1 MQSTKSSSCELCAVW
16 GPVTARGLCPGCRD
30 GHYRV
35 AQGLLHDDAC
45 RRCGW
50 SAVVGADGTCRGCR
64 VALRLGEDEEWMRAE
79 IEGRALPS
87 GRPLQLALH
96 IDGVRLSSFPLHH
109 SRTGRR
115 VRERLPLRSRVPVP
129 AVRDDPS
136 VCVEEVPGQLGLFP
150 PWPRS
155 FTREHGHRIRGRR
168 MPGLPHLLAVLEE
181 MAAER
186 GVGETWMFHT
196 GDCARL
202 ALASRPPDEDL
213 VRPEALAD
221 LPQMRPTLLEAL
233 GRAGLLAR
241 RRPRL
246 VPSWTSRGHGSCREC
261 LAWTNDRDQR
271 CAPCLSWGMDRA
283 AGACHRCGRV
293 VPLRDDHCRRC
304 VLFLAETHY
313 DLDGVALNGGD
324 QLWFGGPFAPHLRV
338 APNRSGEQD
347 GLYGRRRLQAKR
359 RTAVQTSR
367 AARPVSPHL
376 ALPGQLELFPLARDW
391 SRVDERRLPA
401 LTPSAKEV
409 LDGFVAHIRER
420 GWKRRALSTS
430 IRTLRVLVAHLGA
443 ETPLREED
451 VRLLSR
457 RQDFNGARVVNYLR
471 VTGRLVPDRRSDAAS
486 ARARRLADMAPQ
498 PFCAAVHRWIDV
510 LSGQAARPS
519 VPLAPTTVC
528 AYVRRVSPCLRAW
541 YEAGI
546 GDLRAVTGEHVQQTL
561 KALKGEE
568 AKSLA
573 TPLRSL
579 FRALK
584 REKLIFRDPTRSIVL
599 SGSRR
604 LPVPLPDNHLHGVLD
619 QLPEARNQLSFVLA
633 AVHALSG
640 HDQRGLLLDD
650 VDRSRGRLT
659 VRRPGRLHHTVYLDE
674 VTFRLLTRWMTE
686 RHRRWPTTTNP
697 HLLVTARTATD
708 DSHPQVNPQAI
719 TKALHRL
726 GLQITSLRVDRILD
740 EAKHTRDP
748 VHLIRLFGLSPVTAM
763 KYLRAAHPAGTRP
776 DPLSG

>member
-1 MQSTKSSSCELCAVW
+1 MSIPETDHTSPLT
-16 GPVTARGLCPGCRD
+16 GDFRMNR
-30 GHYRV
+30 
-35 AQGLLHDDAC
+35 AQ
-45 RRCGW
+45 
-50 SAVVGADGTCRGCR
+50 
-64 VALRLGEDEEWMRAE
+64 WMRAE
-79 IEGRALPS
+79 LEGRALPS

-109 SRTGRR
+109 SRTRRR
-115 VRERLPLRSRVPVP
+115 VRERVPRRVRAPVP
-129 AVRDDPS
+129 APLDDPW
-136 VCVEEVPGQLGLFP
+136 VCVEEVPGQLGLFA

-155 FTREHGHRIRGRR
+155 FTREHGRRLRGRR
-168 MPGLPHLLAVLEE
+168 HIAGLPRLLAVLQE

-213 VRPEALAD
+213 VRPEALVD

-233 GRAGLLAR
+233 DRAGLLAR
-241 RRPRL
+241 WRPRL
-246 VPSWTSRGHGSCREC
+246 VPSWMSRGPGSCREC
-261 LAWTNDRDQR
+261 LAWTNEREQR
-271 CAPCLSWGMDRA
+271 CALCLSWGMDRSPRP
-283 AGACHRCGRV
+283 CHRCGRV
-293 VPLRDDHCRRC
+293 LPLRDDHCRRC
-304 VLFLAETHY
+304 VLFLSETQY
-313 DLDGVALNGGD
+313 DLDGVALAGGD

-338 APNRSGEQD
+338 DHDRAGEPD
-347 GLYGRRRLQAKR
+347 GLYGWRRLQAKR
-359 RTAVQTSR
+359 RAAIQTSR
-367 AARPVSPHL
+367 AARLVSPHL
-376 ALPGQLELFPLARDW
+376 ALPGQLDLFPLARDW
-391 SRVDERRLPA
+391 SRVDDRRLPA
-401 LTPSAKEV
+401 LTPSAQEV

-420 GWKRRALSTS
+420 GWRRRALSTS

-443 ETPLREED
+443 EAPLREED
-451 VRLLSR
+451 VRLLAR
-457 RQDFNGARVVNYLR
+457 RHDFNGARVVNYLR
-471 VTGRLVPDRRSDAAS
+471 VTGRLLPDRRSDAAS
-486 ARARRLADMAPQ
+486 ARARRLADTAPQ
-498 PFCAAVHRWIDV
+498 PFRAAVHRWIDV
-510 LSGQAARPS
+510 LSGQATRPS

-546 GDLRAVTGEHVQQTL
+546 GDLRAVTGEHVREAL

-568 AKSLA
+568 AKALA

-599 SGSRR
+599 SGIRK
-604 LPVPLPDNHLHGVLD
+604 LPVPLPDDHLHGVLD
-619 QLPEARNQLSFVLA
+619 QLPGTRNQLSFVLA
-633 AVHALSG
+633 AVHALST

-650 VDRSRGRLT
+650 VDRSQGRLT
-659 VRRPGRLHHTVYLDE
+659 VRRPGRLHHTVYLDD
-674 VTFRLLTRWMTE
+674 VTFRLLTRWLTE

-697 HLLVTARTATD
+697 HLLVTALTATD

-719 TKALHRL
+719 TKALRRL
-726 GLQITSLRVDRILD
+726 GLQITRLRVDRILD

-748 VHLIRLFGLSPVTAM
+748 LHLIRLFGLSPITAM

-776 DPLSG
+776 DPISE